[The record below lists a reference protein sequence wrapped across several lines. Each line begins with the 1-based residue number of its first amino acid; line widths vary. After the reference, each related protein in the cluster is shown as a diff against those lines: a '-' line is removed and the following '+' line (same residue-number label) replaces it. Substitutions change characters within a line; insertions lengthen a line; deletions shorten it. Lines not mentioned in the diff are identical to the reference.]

1 MNRALTIRLAEG
13 PGVIPFISTWIE
25 NYREVTWDE
34 TSNAISPEACAEE
47 YEKQKRTIKK
57 YFFFLIL
64 QTNDFISLITDC

>member
-1 MNRALTIRLAEG
+1 MDRALTIRLAEG

-34 TSNAISPEACAEE
+34 TSTRFRPRHAQRNM
-47 YEKQKRTIKK
+47 KNKK
-57 YFFFLIL
+57 GQLRNIFFLLIL